1 MKPVLTVE
9 GKQLEVYAMF
19 YRAGKI
25 HSVSVIDENSGVVVT
40 YHDSKENTQYYTEK
54 PLQVDFDKCLHFEGR
69 YSPVFDALDSLIE
82 SQQKEVQDLAT
93 EIVDSETPFR
103 DFDLMKKRNNLKQR
117 TFGLMDAQ
125 DIVSEFMEDD
135 VDLSGGEEVAEG

>member
-1 MKPVLTVE
+1 MKPMLTVE

-19 YRAGKI
+19 YREGKLY
-25 HSVSVIDENSGVVVT
+25 SVSTKDEGGVTTT
-40 YHDSKENTQYYTEK
+40 YHDTKENTQYYVEK

-69 YSPVFDALDSLIE
+69 YSPVFDAIDSLIIL
-82 SQQKEVQDLAT
+82 QQKEVQDLAT
-93 EIVDSETPFR
+93 QIADGDTPYP
-103 DFDLMKKRNNLKQR
+103 DTDLVRKRNNLKQR

-135 VDLSGGEEVAEG
+135 VDFSGGEEVE

>member
-19 YRAGKI
+19 YREGKLHCI
-25 HSVSVIDENSGVVVT
+25 STVDGSGVTTT
-40 YHDSKENTQYYTEK
+40 YHDSKENTQYYVEK

-69 YSPVFDALDSLIE
+69 YSPVFNALDSLVE
-82 SQQKEVQDLAT
+82 AQQKKVQRLAT
-93 EIVDSETPFR
+93 QIADSETPFL
-103 DFDLMKKRNNLKQR
+103 DYGLTKERNNLKQR

-135 VDLSGGEEVAEG
+135 VDLSGGEEV